1 LFLLKLTEMPITNS
15 QWQGVQKETNVRIIE
30 NRTSVIRIRGMD
42 AAKEDRYWGKRR
54 RLDLN

>member
-1 LFLLKLTEMPITNS
+1 MPITNS